1 MKYLEKILDRYT
13 MYQVLTTVLGVYVL
27 YGLLLSLIG
36 LIIYPFSGLL
46 LSLGVVLSAVLI
58 THYVLAALTKA
69 PANVW
74 SSVITALILFLIFTP
89 TSTLSGLAILATVS
103 VASIALKYVV
113 RYRNVHLFNPVALA
127 AVVAGLF
134 GLAYAS
140 WWVGTLWFAPIL
152 IIGGI
157 MVVLKIRRMPMVLV
171 GILASVLMVLIYSLF
186 RGEVSSDIFISL
198 LTTSPLWF
206 FMTIM
211 VTEPLSTPA
220 GTKAQIYYGAFIGL
234 LSQIP
239 FAVGSVFNSPE
250 LTLLIANL
258 VVWPMTLRGRL
269 TLMCLKVEKV
279 ARNTFAYTF
288 RPSFPVQFQAGQYL
302 EWALPHVSPDGRGT
316 RRYFTIASSPKK
328 QNIRLVVR
336 MVEVGSSFKQS
347 LQTFDRG
354 SVIHAAQLAGDFVLP
369 TDASRHKYLFVAG
382 GIGITPFLSQLDYLQ
397 DKRQPIDAS
406 LFYCNNQMEDV
417 AYAKKLNDYEKLGV
431 RTVHVLKDAPE
442 NWNGEIG
449 YLTKE
454 MLLTY
459 TPDVAERLIYLSG
472 PPGMVAAYENLF
484 RSLGV
489 PKKNI
494 TTDYFPG
501 LA

>member
-1 MKYLEKILDRYT
+1 MKYIEKIIDQYT
-13 MYQVLTTVLGVYVL
+13 MYQVLTTVLGLYVL
-27 YGLLLSLIG
+27 YGLLLSLTG
-36 LIIYPFSGLL
+36 VIIYPVIGLL
-46 LSLGVVLSAVLI
+46 LSLVVIMSTVLV
-58 THYVLAALTKA
+58 THYVLVSITKA

-89 TSTLSGLAILATVS
+89 ASTLGGLTALAS
-103 VASIALKYVV
+103 ISALAIALKYVV

-127 AVVAGLF
+127 AVLASLF

-140 WWVGTLWFAPIL
+140 WWVGTMWFAPVLIAGGL
-152 IIGGI
+152 II
-157 MVVLKIRRMPMVLV
+157 VLKIRRLPMVLV
-171 GILASVLMVLIYSLF
+171 GVIASLAMVLVYSLV
-186 RGEVSSDIFISL
+186 RGEVGADIFVSL
-198 LTTSPLWF
+198 LITSPLWF

-250 LTLLIANL
+250 LTLIAANL
-258 VVWPMTLRGRL
+258 LVWPMTLRGRL
-269 TLMCLKVEKV
+269 TLTCLKVEEV

-288 RPSFPVQFQAGQYL
+288 RPSFPVRFKAGQYL
-302 EWALPHVSPDGRGT
+302 EWALPHESPDGRGS
-316 RRYFTIASSPKK
+316 RRYFTVASSPTK
-328 QNIRLVVR
+328 QNLKLVVR
-336 MVEVGSSFKQS
+336 MVEAGSSFKQS
-347 LQTFDRG
+347 LQTFSRG
-354 SVIHAAQLAGDFVLP
+354 SVMHAAQLAGDFVLP
-369 TDASRHKYLFVAG
+369 TDASKHKYLFVAG

-406 LFYCNNQMEDV
+406 IFYCNNQIEDV

-442 NWNGEIG
+442 NWNGEVG

-454 MLLTY
+454 MLLTH
-459 TPDVAERLIYLSG
+459 TPDVAERLVYLSG
-472 PPGMVAAYENLF
+472 PPGMVAAYENLL